1 MMLTKLCEQVSIF
14 KVMPI
19 SKIVGLTCGG
29 DEMVFNNIVL
39 EKKDGIA
46 KLTINRPPVNVVNY
60 EAIAEINAALE
71 ELKKDKATKVLLMR
85 GAGNKAFCAG
95 VEVKD
100 HIGDAMPMM
109 MREFGKIFILLKNLG
124 KPSIA
129 VVNGVALGGGCE
141 LVAGCDMA
149 IASEKAKFGQPE
161 IILGGL
167 APAAAALLPRM
178 IGEKKAF
185 EIVLLG
191 ESINAQEA
199 ERIGLINKVV
209 PEEEL
214 DKVAEELARKFLDK
228 SGLSVKIVRDIFYQC
243 ATIADSEKAMETAI
257 ELGIQSWETEDGQE
271 GLKAFLEKRKPVWKN
286 K

>member
-1 MMLTKLCEQVSIF
+1 
-14 KVMPI
+14 
-19 SKIVGLTCGG
+19 
-29 DEMVFNNIVL
+29 MVYKNIIL

-46 KLTINRPPVNVVNY
+46 RLTINRPPVNVVNY
-60 EAIAEINAALE
+60 EAISEINDALE
-71 ELKKDKATKVLLMR
+71 ELKKDDASKVLLFR

-100 HIGDAMPMM
+100 HIGDAMPLM
-109 MREFGKIFILLKNLG
+109 MREFGRIFILLKNLG

-161 IILGGL
+161 IVLGGL

-214 DKVAEELARKFLDK
+214 DKVAEEWAHKFLEK
-228 SGLSVKIVRDIFYQC
+228 SSISLKICRDIFYQC
-243 ATIADSEKAMETAI
+243 SSIADSEKALERAT

-271 GLKAFLEKRKPVWKN
+271 GLKAFLEKRKPIWKN